1 MSIGK
6 EQVFIYY
13 SFSSCRGDLG
23 FFSTVNQDGFKPN
36 LETHLIPLLA
46 TKIEDNSLELK
57 DQSNDSFLKDALH
70 PLLKQVL
77 FIPLATISI
86 VLFVESKGEGIVSKI
101 MAHILPPHIELEQ
114 IRSLSSFFMRD

>member
-1 MSIGK
+1 MEKSKCSFTIP
-6 EQVFIYY
+6 
-13 SFSSCRGDLG
+13 FSSCRGDLG

-86 VLFVESKGEGIVSKI
+86 VLFVESKGGGNSLQDHG
-101 MAHILPPHIELEQ
+101 AHTPTAHRIGAN
-114 IRSLSSFFMRD
+114 